1 MMPVYIAK
9 PLTEERLTQEIM
21 IEALTREDVAVSV
34 KTSRQTCLLLTQL
47 NRNIKHFE
55 AELLSDA
62 HHTGYPAIEMATFLV
77 RDVEEILR
85 NKEAAS
91 YKKKHLTNERT
102 VAAMK
107 QAGITVEVDLME
119 SLLAAYAVGGGE
131 LLAEEW
137 LPHLKENGLTIDGIE
152 VVAKC
157 Y

>member
-9 PLTEERLTQEIM
+9 PLTEEQLTQEIM

-34 KTSRQTCLLLTQL
+34 KTARQTCLLLAQL

-55 AELLSDA
+55 SELLSDP
-62 HHTGYPAIEMATFLV
+62 HHTGYPAMEMAAFLA

-85 NKEAAS
+85 NKEATS

-102 VAAMK
+102 VAAMN
-107 QAGITVEVDLME
+107 QAGIAVEVDLME

-131 LLAEEW
+131 LLVEEW

>member
-34 KTSRQTCLLLTQL
+34 KTARQTCLLLTQL
-47 NRNIKHFE
+47 SSNIKHFE
-55 AELLSDA
+55 AELFSDP
-62 HHTGYPAIEMATFLV
+62 HHTEYPAIEMAAFLV

-85 NKEAAS
+85 DKEAAS
-91 YKKKHLTNERT
+91 LTNERT
-102 VAAMK
+102 VAAMN
-107 QAGITVEVDLME
+107 QAGIAVEVDLME
-119 SLLAAYAVGGGE
+119 SLLAAYAVGGRE

-137 LPHLKENGLTIDGIE
+137 RSHLIENALTIDGIE

>member
-1 MMPVYIAK
+1 
-9 PLTEERLTQEIM
+9 M

-34 KTSRQTCLLLTQL
+34 KTARQTCLLLTQL
-47 NRNIKHFE
+47 SSNIKHFE
-55 AELLSDA
+55 AELFSDP
-62 HHTGYPAIEMATFLV
+62 HHTEYPAIEMAAFLV

-85 NKEAAS
+85 DKEAAS

-102 VAAMK
+102 VAAMN
-107 QAGITVEVDLME
+107 QAGIAVEVDLME
-119 SLLAAYAVGGGE
+119 SLLAAYAVGGRE

-137 LPHLKENGLTIDGIE
+137 RSHLIENALTIDGIE